1 VFSVRAK
8 KNGGG
13 TISCSPPLR
22 RSGCTAPD
30 SPWGKRTGI
39 NLVEGNVESWGDDS
53 ALVESAVELD
63 DDLASS
69 VIIDN
74 FEFTNVAV
82 LHHDLEELDD
92 DLRGGSDENLSF
104 RFSRCTKFNQDDYLS
119 LSSLLSVADVLESV
133 GQNVHANH
141 GDFFVSGF

>member
-1 VFSVRAK
+1 M
-8 KNGGG
+8 
-13 TISCSPPLR
+13 
-22 RSGCTAPD
+22 
-30 SPWGKRTGI
+30 
-39 NLVEGNVESWGDDS
+39 
-53 ALVESAVELD
+53 
-63 DDLASS
+63 
-69 VIIDN
+69 IIDN

-92 DLRGGSDENLSF
+92 DLRGGSDENLSY
-104 RFSRCTKFNQDDYLS
+104 RFIKCKKCSHRNGQDGYLS